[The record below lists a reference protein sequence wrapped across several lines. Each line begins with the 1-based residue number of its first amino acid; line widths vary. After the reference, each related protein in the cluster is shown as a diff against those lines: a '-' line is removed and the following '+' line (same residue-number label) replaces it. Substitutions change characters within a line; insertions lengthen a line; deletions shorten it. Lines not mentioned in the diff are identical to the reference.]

1 MRALNLDQLQTL
13 VSIADLGTFAAA
25 SRALHLAPPTVSL
38 HIAELEARMGVPLL
52 ERGPRRA
59 LPTAAGAA
67 LLDHARR
74 LLKEADDAATA
85 VRRIAQGRAGKV
97 RLGTST
103 GVIVHLLPQVLGT
116 LAEHAPDI
124 DVDLAILGS
133 NETVERLQAGTLD
146 IGVVALPQPASDEV
160 LVTPWRSDPMM
171 AFMPSAWSV
180 PRSITPGWLADKPLI
195 FNDASTR
202 MYRLTME
209 WFAGAGHSPR
219 ARIELN
225 YTLAMKSLVAAGYGA
240 ALLPMEEVGGPL
252 SALDAGMQ
260 LRPLKPALVRTLGIA
275 HRAESRLDA
284 AAREVLTVL
293 RGFAQQAG
301 PRRMRGSPSAGAPR
315 RSPRS
320 TAR

>member
-25 SRALHLAPPTVSL
+25 SRALHLTAPTVSL
-38 HIAELEARMGVPLL
+38 HIAELESRMGVPLL
-52 ERGPRRA
+52 ERGPRKA
-59 LPTAAGAA
+59 TPTAAGAA
-67 LLDHARR
+67 LIDHARG
-74 LLKEADDAATA
+74 LLKGADDAAES

-103 GVIVHLLPQVLGT
+103 GVIVHLLPQVLAA
-116 LAEHAPDI
+116 LAEQAPEI

-133 NETVERLQAGTLD
+133 GDTMARLHAGTLD
-146 IGVVALPQPASDEV
+146 IGVVALPQPASEDV
-160 LVTPWRSDPMM
+160 QVSPWRSDPMM
-171 AFMPSAWSV
+171 AFLPSAWAA
-180 PRSITPGWLADKPLI
+180 PRSVSPDWLADKPLI

-209 WFAGAGHSPR
+209 WFATAGHSPR

-240 ALLPMEEVGGPL
+240 AVLPMEEVGGPL

-260 LRPLKPALVRTLGIA
+260 LRPLRPALTRHLGIA
-275 HRAESRLDA
+275 HRPAARLDA
-284 AAREVLTVL
+284 AAQQVLQL
-293 RGFAQQAG
+293 LARFAQQA
-301 PRRMRGSPSAGAPR
+301 PRRMRSTAAPAPR
-315 RSPRS
+315 R
-320 TAR
+320 THAAAR